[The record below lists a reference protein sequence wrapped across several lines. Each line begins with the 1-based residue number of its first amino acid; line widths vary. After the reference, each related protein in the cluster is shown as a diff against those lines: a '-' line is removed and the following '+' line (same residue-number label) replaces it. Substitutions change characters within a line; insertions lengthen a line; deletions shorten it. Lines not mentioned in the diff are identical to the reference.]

1 MVCHTMM
8 EIGSTTFDKDLVLV
22 AILPAM
28 YMKECGTKTGD
39 MVLVQCIGLI
49 IISHTLA
56 AGKMVY
62 R

>member
-8 EIGSTTFDKDLVLV
+8 EIGTTIFDRDLAL
-22 AILPAM
+22 AIILLAM
-28 YMKECGTKTGD
+28 YMKECGTKTSD
-39 MVLVQCIGLI
+39 MVSVQCIGMI
-49 IISHTLA
+49 VISHTLA